1 MNTWRVVAEGFKV
14 LVFLGLGL
22 YLLTFAGHY
31 HDIPDT
37 LRNLLGAALVAY
49 AGFKVVRL
57 VGLLRA
63 GRDDRM
69 RSGDR

>member
-1 MNTWRVVAEGFKV
+1 MNTWRVAAEGFKG

-22 YLLTFAGHY
+22 YLLTFAGRY

-37 LRNLLGAALVAY
+37 LRNLFGAALVAY